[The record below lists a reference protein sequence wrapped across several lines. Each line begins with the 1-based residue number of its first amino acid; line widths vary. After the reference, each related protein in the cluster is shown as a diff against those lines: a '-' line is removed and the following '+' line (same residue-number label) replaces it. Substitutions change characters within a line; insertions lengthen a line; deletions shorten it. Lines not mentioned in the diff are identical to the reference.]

1 MPRVRSLQRAFTGGV
16 LSPSLWGHVE
26 DSKFLTGA
34 AVMENM
40 IPWPQGKLSLRPGT
54 EFVAEVAD
62 STKTSVLRAFGAGS
76 SQGYTVGI
84 EAGLFRF
91 YIDGATLLWA
101 TARKISSIDTSAN
114 TITFTAPHGF
124 TADQQVWLV
133 KPAASTAPT
142 GVGITVTA
150 PMFVIVTNTTTIQ
163 ISATSLGSAIDIAT
177 AGSGDLWFYADSEM
191 PDLYVSSKNASGV
204 TAGSDLLNITSHG
217 LAHGNPIRLGASFT
231 FTATAA
237 TNLCTAGASV
247 DFAGT
252 EAFSP
257 VTVSSSTTLPGGLVA
272 GTTYYAY
279 SFNNTPGTT
288 FYLFDAPN
296 GNIIDITSTGSGTH
310 TLQHATGAAV
320 LASTPA
326 LYVGTT
332 YYARVNDANSI
343 TIHLTAAAAIAGT
356 GAVDITGAGNGTTRV
371 HYAYT
376 QGDLVNYPNS
386 GVYYCEID
394 YPDDSAPGGA
404 DWYLLPFTGEYQ
416 IPNPYVESNLLYLD
430 RDQIGDA
437 MTFAHPD
444 HGLYELVREADLR
457 WTFTRISLAPEI
469 DPPQGVAGTAT
480 LGENLECTYSIATPS
495 VFTTG
500 STHDFGGGVTT
511 VYLTVLT
518 GTFDAGSGLYVVNT
532 GTAGSSTFTLKS
544 VDGGEPIASATG
556 GTALVQQSS
565 LAAEIENHY
574 FVTAIRPDGVESDVS
589 TEITVTNNLFVS
601 GAYNTITWLAVTG
614 AERYRVY
621 KSKHGLAGI
630 IGETYETS
638 FRDDNIAP
646 DMSYTPPRFDDDI
659 GNPGVVASFE
669 QRRVLSGVE
678 TDNQSIWFTDLGT
691 TTSLAFHIPVL
702 DTDRISFELQS
713 PLQAAVRFISPSAN
727 LVVFTESTEFVM
739 TTVDSEA
746 LTPTSFRARPVSYV
760 GCSIV
765 KPLLVND
772 LLFFCGSRGGHVY
785 EFSLRAAFEGYKPK
799 DVSIRAPHLFD
810 GYTIVDSAYQ
820 KSPIP
825 VQWYV
830 RSDGALLGYTF
841 SSEEEVGGWH
851 VHTTDGAFE
860 RICVAA
866 EGTEDRVYFIVRR
879 TIDGNTVRYVER
891 FAPFAEVTDIA
902 DAFHVD
908 CGLAYSGA
916 AASTISGYDHLE
928 GETVVANVAGQVVKS
943 LTVSSGDVATGVS
956 STTAVIGLPFT
967 GTFQSLPVAVNAD
980 GAAVQGRVKGPV
992 RAYARVLSSGPF
1004 KMGPTDVDIEMVP
1017 CGTAEELTTDEAR
1030 IALPGTWSEGGQ
1042 LFIVQPN
1049 PLPLNIVALT
1059 IDVELGGG

>member
-26 DSKFLTGA
+26 DAKFLTGA

-40 IPWPQGKLSLRPGT
+40 IPWPQGKLSMRPGT
-54 EFVAEVAD
+54 VYVNEVSD

-84 EAGLFRF
+84 EEGKFRF

-101 TARKISSIDTSAN
+101 TARQVASVDDGAAN
-114 TITFTAPHGF
+114 SITFTAPHGF
-124 TADQQVWLV
+124 TEDQLV
-133 KPAASTAPT
+133 RVVVPSGSTIPTGLTSTADLY
-142 GVGITVTA
+142 
-150 PMFVIVTNTTTIQ
+150 VILVDDTTIQ
-163 ISATSLGSAIDIAT
+163 LESTLGGGAINITSTGALP
-177 AGSGDLWFYADSEM
+177 LWVYAASEM
-191 PDLYVSSKNASGV
+191 PNDYISSKNASGV
-204 TAGSDLLNITSHG
+204 DAPNNELEVTAHG
-217 LAHGNPIRLGASFT
+217 LNHGDPIEFTASFT
-231 FTATAA
+231 FTAAVNDT
-237 TNLCTAGASV
+237 CTTGSSV
-247 DFAGT
+247 LLADT
-252 EAFSP
+252 P
-257 VTVSSSTTLPGGLVA
+257 VTVSSSGTLPGGLTEDTV
-272 GTTYYAY
+272 YYAD
-279 SFNNTPGTT
+279 SIFGPSTT
-288 FYLFDAPN
+288 FYLYDAPN
-296 GNIIDITSTGSGTH
+296 GTRVNITSVGSGTH
-310 TLQHATGAAV
+310 TLHLATGAIV
-320 LASTPA
+320 LDSTPA

-332 YYARVNDANSI
+332 YYARRSDADNI
-343 TIHLTAAAAIAGT
+343 LIHLTAADAVAGSNIT
-356 GAVDITGAGNGTTRV
+356 DITGAGNGTTRV

-376 QGDLVNYPNS
+376 KGDLVNYPNA

-394 YPDDSAPGGA
+394 NPQNSAPGGA
-404 DWYLLPFTGEYQ
+404 DWYQLPFTGEYQ
-416 IPNPYVESNLLYLD
+416 IPNPYIESNLLYLD

-437 MTFAHPD
+437 LTLAHPD

-457 WTFTRISLAPEI
+457 WTFTAVSLAPEI

-480 LGENLECTYSIATPS
+480 SGENIECTYSIASPA
-495 VFTTG
+495 VFTTA

-518 GTFDAGSGLYVVNT
+518 GTFDAGSGLYVVNS
-532 GTAGSSTFTLKS
+532 GTSGSSTFTLKS

-601 GAYNTITWLAVTG
+601 GAYNTITWLPVTG

-630 IGETYETS
+630 IGETYETN

-646 DMSYTPPRFDDDI
+646 DMSYTPPRFDDAI

-678 TDNQSIWFTDLGT
+678 SDSQNIWFTDLGT
-691 TTSLAFHIPVL
+691 TTSLAFHIPIL

-713 PLQAAVRFISPSAN
+713 PLQAAVRFVAPSAN

-772 LLFFCGSRGGHVY
+772 VLFFCGARGGHVY

-851 VHTTDGAFE
+851 IHTTDGAFE
-860 RICVAA
+860 RVCVAA

-891 FAPFAEVTDIA
+891 FAPMAEVTDIA

-928 GETVVANVAGQVVKS
+928 GEEVVANVNGTVVDGV
-943 LTVSSGDVATGVS
+943 TVSSGDVATGVS

-980 GAAVQGRVKGPV
+980 GASVQGRVKDPS
-992 RAYARVLSSGPF
+992 RAYARVVNSGQF
-1004 KMGPTDVDIEMVP
+1004 HIGVTDERNEMTTGGAV
-1017 CGTAEELTTDEAR
+1017 GELTSDEAR

-1042 LFIVQPN
+1042 IFIKQFD